1 MPDRRTFTTI
11 LNLRFVGGWQSK
23 QILSILD
30 RKFDDKEFTSIE
42 RVRVHT
48 HFEALR
54 AAGHGRKNVVR
65 VHGAHDEVRSI
76 PFLAAESVERWRRK
90 EVLRIR
96 LGQVQKV

>member
-1 MPDRRTFTTI
+1 MVTQLFMHDRRTFTTI

-42 RVRVHT
+42 RVRVHHT

-65 VHGAHDEVRSI
+65 VHGAHDEVRTV
-76 PFLAAESVERWRRK
+76 PFLAAESVEWRRGK
-90 EVLRIR
+90 E
-96 LGQVQKV
+96 G